1 MSSLKVAL
9 NSFKENLWQ
18 PLTTTSLIYEK
29 YIFFVL
35 EFHLFL
41 DFLPFLM
48 YANGMS
54 QAIQSKP
61 FWFRDD
67 ST

>member
-1 MSSLKVAL
+1 MKWV
-9 NSFKENLWQ
+9 KENLRRT
-18 PLTTTSLIYEK
+18 LTIASLIYKK

-35 EFHLFL
+35 KFHFYLFPL
-41 DFLPFLM
+41 FLM

-61 FWFRDD
+61 FLFRDD
-67 ST
+67 STLAF